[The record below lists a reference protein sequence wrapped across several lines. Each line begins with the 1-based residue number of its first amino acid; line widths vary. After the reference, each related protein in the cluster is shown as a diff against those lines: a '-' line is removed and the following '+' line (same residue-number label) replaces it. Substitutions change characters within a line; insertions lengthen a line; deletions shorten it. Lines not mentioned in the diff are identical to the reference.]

1 MLSKYNII
9 IPKKN
14 KFPIAYLSIEV
25 KYGTGGIVLV
35 IISRKLT
42 CVRIKIPATVWRAF
56 GSITSTENGTKPSAV
71 IKNISV
77 YALDIENKIYLFN

>member
-1 MLSKYNII
+1 MKSIYMLSKYNII

-42 CVRIKIPATVWRAF
+42 CVRIKIPATV
-56 GSITSTENGTKPSAV
+56 
-71 IKNISV
+71 
-77 YALDIENKIYLFN
+77 